1 MKEKLPYYS
10 VLSLFFLLIGMST
23 SQAQVTLQEAVKQTL
38 ENNLQIKQA
47 QFGYQI
53 SEQTLYQSKSERYPN
68 LNVGLDNSYN
78 YGLTFDQTSGQLI
91 RGNFWTTN
99 AGAQLSSTVAIFQ
112 GFQKINQIKANK
124 VQLAVDASEIDKIK
138 NDLTLSVITNYLE
151 AITNGELFEAAQQQV
166 KLSKEQLRQDS
177 IQFEV
182 GNKTL
187 ADIAQAENQ
196 VATDELNSM
205 SSENAYE
212 LSMLNLK
219 QLMELSPDT
228 SFTLTKPKL
237 EEIMSEYMMHSFSEV
252 FNKALQTQP
261 AIAQAGYNKDLAE
274 RNIALAKGAY
284 YPSITLSAGYGS
296 NYSSRAYDPIS
307 MAKMQFLDQVDLNKS
322 FRGGISV
329 QMPIFNNNRTKVA
342 VRKAKIGYM
351 QAENQEVLARRNLE
365 KTISQAILDL
375 KSANKQYRAAQVAF
389 NTSQVAYETIKERYD
404 VGMANSIEM
413 FTAQTNRNKAE
424 FDMIRRK
431 YEMVFR
437 GKVIDYYIGNPIT
450 F

>member
-10 VLSLFFLLIGMST
+10 VLSLFFLLIGMSR

-53 SEQTLYQSKSERYPN
+53 SEQTLYQSKSEGYPN

-228 SFTLTKPKL
+228 SFTLAKPKL
-237 EEIMSEYMMHSFSEV
+237 EEIMSEYVMHSFSEV

>member
-228 SFTLTKPKL
+228 SFTLAKPKL